1 MSNENK
7 IGEIG
12 KYFSI
17 PISRRD
23 LFKLAGV
30 TAAGVILSGSTENN
44 HVDAAEKKSAGTL
57 KYAGKEIPVLYDVD
71 VCVCGGGPSGTAAAV
86 NSARKGAKTVLI
98 ERSVALGGLGVIGCV
113 YPFMQTHAPNSD
125 TPYLTELKKRLLAKG
140 IDYDD
145 KVTGQTWHNPE
156 VLSLIHDEMCEESG
170 VNILYETVLVDALC
184 KDKKIFAVI
193 VQTIAGL
200 AAIKAKTFIDSTG
213 DAYLSRT
220 VGVDYERGYEKTG
233 NNQPMSFRFEM
244 GGIDIEKL
252 YNYVVVELQ
261 EDWCKSELP
270 YFEIA
275 EAMHRKQRYKLEA
288 LMARG
293 VETGELTQEE
303 AEYMQAYAIIGKT
316 GVMSCNF
323 PEIPVKFKS
332 TDPIEYSKAVTYARK
347 MMRNMAN
354 YLVKHLP
361 GFENAYISREAAMLG
376 ARESWRIKG
385 KYYLVE
391 DDYHNQSRFPDA
403 VCRTAWFIDAH
414 GEKVSEKL
422 PKGGYYEIPYRALIS
437 DKISNLIVTGRC
449 ISASFILQASMR
461 IQPTCISIGEAAGI
475 AAAYGLRNRVAA
487 NQIDWAAIPANQRSY
502 ISEG

>member
-1 MSNENK
+1 MKS
-7 IGEIG
+7 
-12 KYFSI
+12 FSI
-17 PISRRD
+17 PINRRD
-23 LFKLAGV
+23 FMKLAGLT
-30 TAAGVILSGSTENN
+30 TAGLLLGGAADSPQVE
-44 HVDAAEKKSAGTL
+44 AAEKISGKTV
-57 KYAGKEIPVLYDVD
+57 KYAGKDIPLLYDVD
-71 VCVCGGGPSGTAAAV
+71 ICVCGGGPSGTAAAI
-86 NSARKGAKTVLI
+86 SAARKGAKVVLL

-125 TPYLTELKKRLLAKG
+125 TPYLTEVKKRLLAKG

-156 VLSLIHDEMCEESG
+156 VLSLIYDEMCEESH
-170 VNILYETVLVDALC
+170 VNIMYETVLVDALTSGN
-184 KDKKIFAVI
+184 KITTCI
-193 VQTIAGL
+193 IQTIAGL
-200 AAIKAKTFIDSTG
+200 AAVKAKIFIDSTG
-213 DAYLSRT
+213 DAYLARN
-220 VGVDYERGYEKTG
+220 VGVPYERGYEKTG

-244 GGIDIEKL
+244 GGIDIQKV
-252 YNYVVVELQ
+252 YNYVVVELK

-270 YFEIA
+270 YLEIA
-275 EAMHRKQRYKLEA
+275 EAMHRKQRYKLEE

-303 AEYMQAYAIIGKT
+303 AEYMQAYAIIGKE

-361 GFENAYISREAAMLG
+361 GFEKAYISREAAMLG

-391 DDYHNQSRFPDA
+391 DDYHNQSRFTDA

-422 PKGGYYEIPYRALIS
+422 PKGGYYEIPYRSLIS

-461 IQPTCISIGEAAGI
+461 IQPTCMSIGEAGGI
-475 AAAYGLRNRVAA
+475 AAAYALQKNIPA
-487 NQIDWAAIPANQRSY
+487 NMVEWDKIPANQRSY
-502 ISEG
+502 VSQG

>member
-1 MSNENK
+1 MKS
-7 IGEIG
+7 
-12 KYFSI
+12 FSV

-23 LFKLAGV
+23 FFKIAGLT
-30 TAAGVILSGSTENN
+30 TAGALLSNSIEMEK
-44 HVDAAEKKSAGTL
+44 VDAAEKISREKI
-57 KYAGKEIPVLYDVD
+57 KYAGKEIPVLYNVD
-71 VCVCGGGPSGTAAAV
+71 VCVCGGGPSGTAAAI
-86 NSARKGAKTVLI
+86 SAARKGAKVVLL

-125 TPYLTELKKRLLAKG
+125 TPYLAEVKKRLLAKG

-156 VLSLIHDEMCEESG
+156 VLSLIYDEMCEESR
-170 VNILYETVLVDALC
+170 VNILYETVLVDALTSGN
-184 KDKKIFAVI
+184 KITTCI
-193 VQTIAGL
+193 IQTIAGL
-200 AAIKAKTFIDSTG
+200 AAVKAKIFIDSTG
-213 DAYLSRT
+213 DAYLSRN
-220 VGVDYERGYEKTG
+220 VGVPYERGYEKTG
-233 NNQPMSFRFEM
+233 DNQPMSFRFEM

-252 YNYVVVELQ
+252 YNYVVIELK
-261 EDWCKSELP
+261 EDWCKSDLP
-270 YFEIA
+270 YLEIA
-275 EAMHRKQRYKLEA
+275 EAMHRKQRYKLEE

-303 AEYMQAYAIIGKT
+303 AEYMQAYHIIGKN

-391 DDYHNQSRFPDA
+391 DDYHNQSRFKDA

-414 GEKVSEKL
+414 GEKISEKL
-422 PKGGYYEIPYRALIS
+422 PKGGYYEIPYRSLIT

-461 IQPTCISIGEAAGI
+461 IQPTCMSIGEAGGI
-475 AAAYGLRNRVAA
+475 AAAYALKNNISA
-487 NQIDWAAIPANQRSY
+487 NSVEWDKIPANQRSY
-502 ISEG
+502 VSQG

>member
-1 MSNENK
+1 MSNEN
-7 IGEIG
+7 EIG
-12 KYFSI
+12 KIFSI

-30 TAAGVILSGSTENN
+30 TTAGVILSGANENKIAE
-44 HVDAAEKKSAGTL
+44 AAENLSSQTINYADKK
-57 KYAGKEIPVLYDVD
+57 IPVLYDVD
-71 VCVCGGGPSGTAAAV
+71 VCICGGGPSGTAAAV

-98 ERSVALGGLGVIGCV
+98 ERSIALGGLGVIGCV

-125 TPYLTELKKRLLAKG
+125 TPYLAEVKKRLLAKG

-156 VLSLIHDEMCEESG
+156 ILSLIHDEMCEESG
-170 VNILYETVLVDALC
+170 VNILYETVVIDSITN
-184 KDKKIFAVI
+184 KNKISAVI
-193 VQTIAGL
+193 VQTIVGL
-200 AAIKAKTFIDSTG
+200 AAIKAKTFIDATG
-213 DAYLSRT
+213 DAYLSRSA
-220 VGVDYERGYEKTG
+220 GVDYERGYEKTG

-252 YNYVVVELQ
+252 YNYVVIELK

-270 YFEIA
+270 YLEIA
-275 EAMHRKQRYKLEA
+275 EAMHRTQRYKLEE

-332 TDPIEYSKAVTYARK
+332 TDPIEYSKAVTFGRK

-354 YLVKHLP
+354 YLVKHLQ

-391 DDYHNQSRFPDA
+391 DDYHNQSRFADA

-422 PKGGYYEIPYRALIS
+422 PKGGYYEIPYRSLIT

-475 AAAYGLRNRVAA
+475 AAAYGLRNNIAA
-487 NQIDWAAIPANQRSY
+487 NQIEWDKIPAKERSY
-502 ISEG
+502 VSEG